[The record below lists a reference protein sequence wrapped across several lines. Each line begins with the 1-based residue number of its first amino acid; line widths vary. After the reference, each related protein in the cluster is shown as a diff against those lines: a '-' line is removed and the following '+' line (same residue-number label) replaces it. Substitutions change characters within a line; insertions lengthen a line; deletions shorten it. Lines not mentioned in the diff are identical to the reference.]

1 MSTKPLAKLLGGIGV
16 RVSALILLVAVVI
29 SGVFGYVHVGMSQS
43 QDEYQRLVVDIRLGN
58 EQLETLRTNYLRT
71 SALST
76 TLLSAETLAEIDR
89 YELELTGLSG
99 RFSDMMDQLQS
110 LFPQA
115 SAAIEPLRTSRRQ
128 LDESVALIV
137 QLQRRVLETRL
148 QREQGLT
155 ALRTEIAG
163 LSKALA
169 DLIQLINM
177 TPNDYPA
184 VIEAQ
189 RVQQMLLALEL
200 EIISYLATSDTSVL
214 ERQRMLIEDH
224 IQNVGATFDIVIRME
239 GDPFTRE
246 DFENLNARF
255 DGLVN
260 DHIEQ
265 PELLDRHD
273 SYLQLQSNAL
283 ATVRE
288 VEASIAGFGQSVETI
303 QGRVEDIIVDSQAR
317 AQRISDQV
325 LSAMLAA
332 LLVVVVSSVGLL
344 WMIRVLVIRPVQQIT
359 GRVIDIAEGD
369 GDLTRRLDVK
379 RDDELGTLAG
389 YFNDFIDKIAHLVIE
404 IRNTG
409 VSLGERSQ
417 ALNQTAHTTR
427 SSSKQQLEQ
436 MHQLTENIQT
446 LLLSVEE
453 VSTQAAQSVSQTE
466 EAKLS
471 GQQTSAT
478 VADSIARFEQL
489 ARDMVQG
496 TELITALA
504 TDIEQIDSIL
514 EVINNIAEQTN
525 LLALNAAI
533 EAARAG
539 EHGRGFAVVAD
550 EVRSLAS
557 RTQQSTANIQGV
569 VDRVQSGSERAVDFM
584 KTSQSNGVQAVDSAR
599 HAREQLSLM
608 VSAIEQVEQMNRS
621 IGSAAETQHQLGVQ
635 VSDRATSVTQ
645 NSELTLKE
653 AARSETL
660 CDAVDQLSRDLN
672 ERVGLFRVSQIN

>member
-1 MSTKPLAKLLGGIGV
+1 MNVRPFAKHLGGIGV
-16 RVSALILLVAVVI
+16 RVSALILLVTVVI
-29 SGVFGYVHVGMSQS
+29 TGVFGYVQFSLSQS

-58 EQLETLRTNYLRT
+58 EQLETLSTNYLRT
-71 SALST
+71 SALAT
-76 TLLSAETLAEIDR
+76 ALLSAETLADIDR
-89 YELELTGLSG
+89 YEAELTRLSG
-99 RFSDMMDQLQS
+99 RFADTMDQLQA

-115 SAAIEPLRTSRRQ
+115 DAEVEPIRSSRQ
-128 LDESVALIV
+128 KLDESVTLIA
-137 QLQRRVLETRL
+137 QLQRRVLQTRL
-148 QREQGLT
+148 QREEGLA
-155 ALRTEIAG
+155 ALRAAVDG
-163 LSKALA
+163 LSKALS

-189 RVQQMLLALEL
+189 RVQQLLLSLEL
-200 EIISYLATSDTSVL
+200 EVISYLATSDTSVL

-224 IQNVGATFDIVIRME
+224 IKNVGATFDIVIRME

-246 DFENLNARF
+246 DFERLNAGF

-260 DHIEQ
+260 DYIEQ
-265 PELLDRHD
+265 PQLLDRHD
-273 SYLQLQSNAL
+273 DYLQLRSNAL
-283 ATVRE
+283 ATVRD
-288 VEASIAGFGQSVETI
+288 VEASIAGFGDSVEAIQERVETI
-303 QGRVEDIIVDSQAR
+303 IVDRQAS

-332 LLVVVVSSVGLL
+332 LLVVVLSSGGLL
-344 WMIRVLVIRPVQQIT
+344 WMTRVLVIRPVQQIT
-359 GRVIDIAEGD
+359 GHVIDIAQGD
-369 GDLTRRLDVK
+369 GDLTRRLDA
-379 RDDELGTLAG
+379 RRSDELGTLAG
-389 YFNDFIDKIAHLVIE
+389 YFNDFVNKIEHLVVE
-404 IRNTG
+404 IRTTG

-417 ALNQTAHTTR
+417 ALNQRAHTTR

-436 MHQLTENIQT
+436 MHQLTDTIQT
-446 LLLSVEE
+446 LLQSVEE
-453 VSTQAAQSVSQTE
+453 VSAQAARSVGQTE
-466 EAKLS
+466 AAKLT

-504 TDIEQIDSIL
+504 RDIEQIDAIL
-514 EVINNIAEQTN
+514 DVINNIAEQTN

-569 VDRVQSGSERAVDFM
+569 VDQVQSGSERAVDFM
-584 KTSQSNGVQAVDSAR
+584 KTSQANGVQAVDSAH

-608 VSAIEQVEQMNRS
+608 VSAIEQVEQMSRS
-621 IGSAAETQHQLGVQ
+621 IGSAADTQHQLGVQ
-635 VSDRATSVTQ
+635 VAEQASAASH
-645 NSELTLKE
+645 NSEITLEE
-653 AARSETL
+653 AVQSETL
-660 CDAVDQLSRDLN
+660 CDAVDQLSQDLN
-672 ERVGLFRVSQIN
+672 DRVGRFKVTRV

>member
-1 MSTKPLAKLLGGIGV
+1 MNTKPLASLLGGIGV

-76 TLLSAETLAEIDR
+76 TLLSAESLAEIDR

-99 RFSDMMDQLQS
+99 RFTDMMDQLQT

-115 SAAIEPLRTSRRQ
+115 SAAIEPLRTSRQQ

-155 ALRTEIAG
+155 ALRLAVGE
-163 LSKALA
+163 LSKALS

-200 EIISYLATSDTSVL
+200 EIISYLATSDTTVL

-224 IQNVGATFDIVIRME
+224 IHNVGATFDIVIRME

-246 DFENLNARF
+246 DFENLNTRY
-255 DGLVN
+255 DTLVN

-273 SYLQLQSNAL
+273 NYLQSQSNAL

-303 QGRVEDIIVDSQAR
+303 QRRVEDIIVDSQAS

-325 LSAMLAA
+325 LSAMLVA
-332 LLVVVVSSVGLL
+332 LLVVIVSSGGLL
-344 WMIRVLVIRPVQQIT
+344 WMTRVLVIRPVQQIT

-379 RDDELGTLAG
+379 REDELGTLAG
-389 YFNDFIDKIAHLVIE
+389 YFNTFIDKIEHLVIE

-417 ALNQTAHTTR
+417 ALNHTAHTTR

-436 MHQLTENIQT
+436 MHQLTGNIQT

-453 VSTQAAQSVSQTE
+453 VSAQAARSVSQTE
-466 EAKLS
+466 EAKLT

-478 VADSIARFEQL
+478 VAESIARFEQL

-496 TELITALA
+496 TELVTALA

-584 KTSQSNGVQAVDSAR
+584 KTSQSNGAQAVESAR

-608 VSAIEQVEQMNRS
+608 VSAIEQVEEMSRS
-621 IGSAAETQHQLGVQ
+621 IGSVAKTQHRLGLQ
-635 VSDRATSVTQ
+635 VSDRAASVAH
-645 NSELTLKE
+645 NSELTLEE

-672 ERVGLFRVSQIN
+672 ERVGLFRVSEV

>member
-1 MSTKPLAKLLGGIGV
+1 MNTKPLAKLMGGIGV

-99 RFSDMMDQLQS
+99 RFADMTDQLQS

-115 SAAIEPLRTSRRQ
+115 SAAIEPLRASRRQ

-148 QREQGLT
+148 QKEQGLT
-155 ALRTEIAG
+155 ALRSEIAG

-189 RVQQMLLALEL
+189 RVQQILLALEL
-200 EIISYLATSDTSVL
+200 EIISYLATSDISAL

-246 DFENLNARF
+246 DFENLNTRF
-255 DGLVN
+255 DSLVK

-265 PELLDRHD
+265 PNLLGRHD
-273 SYLQLQSNAL
+273 DYLQLQSSAL
-283 ATVRE
+283 ATVRD
-288 VEASIAGFGQSVETI
+288 VDSSIAGFGQSVEAI
-303 QGRVEDIIVDSQAR
+303 QNRVESIIVESQAR
-317 AQRISDQV
+317 AQSISDQV
-325 LSAMLAA
+325 LRAMLAA
-332 LLVVVVSSVGLL
+332 LLVVVVSSGGLL
-344 WMIRVLVIRPVQQIT
+344 WMTRVLVIRPVQQIT

-389 YFNDFIDKIAHLVIE
+389 YFNDFIGKIERLIIE

-409 VSLGERSQ
+409 VSLGERSR

-466 EAKLS
+466 EAKLT

-478 VADSIARFEQL
+478 VADSITRFEQL
-489 ARDMVQG
+489 ARDMVKG

-584 KTSQSNGVQAVDSAR
+584 KTSQSNGVQAVESAR

-635 VSDRATSVTQ
+635 VSDRAASVAQ
-645 NSELTLKE
+645 NSELTLEE

-672 ERVGLFRVSQIN
+672 ELVGQFRVSE